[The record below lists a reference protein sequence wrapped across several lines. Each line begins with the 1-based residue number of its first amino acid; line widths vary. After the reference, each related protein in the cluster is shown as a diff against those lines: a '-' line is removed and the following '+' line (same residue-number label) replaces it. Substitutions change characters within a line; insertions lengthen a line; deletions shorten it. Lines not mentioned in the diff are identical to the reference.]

1 MNSSARDLKS
11 PESPHATL
19 HGRAMENLRYIRTTM
34 ERSESYTHVS
44 GMGVAATGVV
54 ALIAWSFAITA
65 SSDLVWLAVWLEAAA
80 ASLALAV
87 YTLAR
92 KSRTEGRAVLR
103 ERGRRFA
110 WTIVPPMTAGA
121 VLTLALVR
129 LGATELLPGTWLLL
143 YGTSFVTGGSTS
155 VRSLPLMGSAFMLTG
170 ALALLTP
177 PTWGDAWMAVG
188 FGGLHILF
196 GINIWRSHGG

>member
-54 ALIAWSFAITA
+54 ALIAWGFAITA

-103 ERGRRFA
+103 ERGR
-110 WTIVPPMTAGA
+110 VCPEELGGVGA
-121 VLTLALVR
+121 RR
-129 LGATELLPGTWLLL
+129 LRT
-143 YGTSFVTGGSTS
+143 
-155 VRSLPLMGSAFMLTG
+155 RPLGMSAQR
-170 ALALLTP
+170 P
-177 PTWGDAWMAVG
+177 ERWGEG
-188 FGGLHILF
+188 
-196 GINIWRSHGG
+196 